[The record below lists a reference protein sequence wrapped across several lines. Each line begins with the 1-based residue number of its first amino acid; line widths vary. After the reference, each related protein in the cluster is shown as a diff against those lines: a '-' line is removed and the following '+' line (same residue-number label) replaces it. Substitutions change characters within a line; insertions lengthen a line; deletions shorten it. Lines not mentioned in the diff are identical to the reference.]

1 MMSSLENQK
10 QMITDEY
17 RRKIINESHNLITR
31 LTNAEP
37 DDYGNCKLFLQNSSQ
52 IEYTILKE
60 EQIDRF
66 CNIVKKYGDSFFH
79 LVQNLKYE
87 SVIDRIETDH
97 IIGEID
103 FQMTRTIR
111 QSGSKNVVC
120 VSYTKNLFTP
130 ENILLG
136 SIIIGIETLAE
147 KFKSFLEKQEPK
159 KTDIYRIK
167 LLDQV
172 IEFTY
177 FLKKDRFISKL
188 IMHYY
193 KNFHGIDLLLQRVQR
208 RMSYGKI
215 GRDYLKLIQ
224 FLPIWKNWNKIS
236 NEESPLEIK
245 LQNYLE
251 KLDEPRLYELW
262 LFYKIIDMY
271 SKPKK
276 MEQQSDKSV
285 FSNGIYSIEEQW
297 SKTIGWRKL
306 GGSEVNRRPDILIRK
321 FDKKKWKGVA
331 IIDAKCMSGNKELEE
346 TSQGQMPDS
355 KIVNQMIIA
364 MDYGKPKTHVDLGI
378 VLFADKD
385 TYPVIIEK
393 NDSNKKIHFRKM
405 HPENDVQ
412 LELEE
417 IKKIIG

>member
-1 MMSSLENQK
+1 MMMSSLEHQK
-10 QMITDEY
+10 QMISNEY
-17 RRKIINESHNLITR
+17 LKKMINESHSLITR

-37 DDYGNCKLFLQNSSQ
+37 DDYGNSKLFLHNSTQ
-52 IEYTILKE
+52 IEYTQLHQ

-66 CNIVKKYGDSFFH
+66 YNIVKKYGNSFSY

-87 SVIDRIETDH
+87 SVTKRIETDH
-97 IIGEID
+97 IMGEVD
-103 FQMTRTIR
+103 VQMTRSIR

-130 ENILLG
+130 ENVLLG
-136 SIIIGIETLAE
+136 AVILGIGALAE
-147 KFKSFLEKQEPK
+147 KFKSRRAEWDEHR
-159 KTDIYRIK
+159 TDDKRVK
-167 LLDQV
+167 LLEEI

-177 FLKKDRFISKL
+177 FLKKDKFISKL

-193 KNFHGIDLLLQRVQR
+193 KNFNGIDLLLQKVQR
-208 RMSYGKI
+208 RMDYGKI
-215 GRDYLKLIQ
+215 GRGYLNLIR
-224 FLPIWKNWNKIS
+224 FLQIWKNWDKIS
-236 NEESPLEIK
+236 NDESPLEIK
-245 LQNYLE
+245 LQNYLTQ
-251 KLDEPRLYELW
+251 LSQARLYELW
-262 LFYKIIDMY
+262 LFYKIIDLY
-271 SKPKK
+271 SKSKK
-276 MEQQSDKSV
+276 MEQQPDKSV
-285 FSNGIYSIEEQW
+285 FSNGTYSIEEQW

-306 GGSEVNRRPDILIRK
+306 GGNEVNRRPDILIRK
-321 FDKKKWKGVA
+321 NRIGVA
-331 IIDAKCMSGNKELEE
+331 IIDAKYMEGNEELEE
-346 TSQGQMPDS
+346 TSQGKMPDS

-393 NDSNKKIHFRKM
+393 NDSNKKIYFRKM